1 MQFFSRL
8 SCVFRNVSVKVRFLT
23 FAMYLL
29 ATLLIRVVSCS
40 IRLINLSYHWRNRKR
55 WEKESYFHVV
65 DKTEY
70 IFHSIEW
77 KRRKKKRARF
87 VSRCAQPDTDWISR
101 LSKCTMYEG
110 FFFFFFFHLK
120 NFKRSRIQ
128 IVFRN
133 PWFNQQNVYKRRS
146 RKTLRITNFSR
157 RWSLSL
163 HRVQYVH
170 FQFLKI
176 LLLRYYYFSNRSN
189 RFDHHRIGKIKYRWY
204 NFILSN

>member
-110 FFFFFFFHLK
+110 FFFFFFF
-120 NFKRSRIQ
+120 FT
-128 IVFRN
+128 
-133 PWFNQQNVYKRRS
+133 W
-146 RKTLRITNFSR
+146 KTLNVLEFKSFSEIRGSINKTFINVEAVKLYGSRTFRGVDLFHCIASNMCTFNFWKFSYSVIIIFRI
-157 RWSLSL
+157 
-163 HRVQYVH
+163 V
-170 FQFLKI
+170 
-176 LLLRYYYFSNRSN
+176 
-189 RFDHHRIGKIKYRWY
+189 RIDSIIIESEK
-204 NFILSN
+204 